1 MAAIGAT
8 AFAVLAW
15 GGIALVV
22 AVFAYE
28 TYQVLRE
35 YRGGSESRGQGGQ

>member
-1 MAAIGAT
+1 MTAIGAT

-15 GGIALVV
+15 GGIALVL

-28 TYQVLRE
+28 TYQLLGE
-35 YRGGSESRGQGGQ
+35 YRSGPEGRGQGGQ

>member
-8 AFAVLAW
+8 AFAALAW

-28 TYQVLRE
+28 TYQVVGE
-35 YRGGSESRGQGGQ
+35 YRGGPEGREQGDQ

>member
-8 AFAVLAW
+8 GFAVLAW
-15 GGIALVV
+15 GGIALVL

-28 TYQVLRE
+28 TYQIASEFRT
-35 YRGGSESRGQGGQ
+35 GSEGRDGRRQ